1 MPDTLTHS
9 SDLLEYNRAAWD
21 ALARQQC
28 QWSQPVS
35 ADIIAQAREGEW
47 QIHLTPGQ
55 LPASWLPNVQ
65 GKRILCLASAGGQ
78 QAPVLAAAGA
88 EVTVYDLSQEQLNKD
103 RFVAQRDNL
112 TLTFVQGDMR
122 DLSRF
127 ADESFDYIIH
137 PISNQ
142 YVPDI
147 RPVWRG
153 CYRVLA
159 RGGKLLSSFFN
170 PIVFIGD
177 RAANYAEQ
185 GVIRPRFSL
194 PYSDVN
200 DLTADE
206 LAAKQARGEAFVFGH
221 SLAEQIGGQLEAGFV
236 LAGFYEDKQPNPRFL
251 IDQFMP
257 TFIATCAIKY
267 GLAAVGETGE

>member
-9 SDLLEYNRAAWD
+9 SDLLEHNRAAWD

-28 QWSQPVS
+28 EWSQPVS
-35 ADIIAQAREGEW
+35 TDIIEQARRGEW
-47 QIHLTPGQ
+47 QIHLTPGK
-55 LPASWLPNVQ
+55 LPDSWLPNVQ

-170 PIVFIGD
+170 PVVFIGD

>member
-1 MPDTLTHS
+1 MPDTFTPS
-9 SDLLEYNRAAWD
+9 SDILAHNRAAWD

-28 QWSQPVS
+28 EWSQPVGS
-35 ADIIAQAREGEW
+35 DIIAQARRSEW
-47 QIHLTPGQ
+47 QIHLTPGR

-88 EVTVYDLSQEQLNKD
+88 DVTVFDLSQEQLNKD
-103 RFVAQRDNL
+103 RFVARRDNL
-112 TLTFVQGDMR
+112 TLTFAQGDMR

-153 CYRVLA
+153 CYRILA
-159 RGGKLLSSFFN
+159 KGGKLISSFFN
-170 PIVFIGD
+170 PVVFIGD
-177 RAANYAEQ
+177 RAAHYAEQ

-194 PYSDVN
+194 PYSDVD
-200 DLTADE
+200 DLTPEE
-206 LAAKQARGEAFVFGH
+206 LAAKRARGEAVVFGH
-221 SLAEQIGGQLEAGFV
+221 SLDEQIGGQLEAGF
-236 LAGFYEDKQPNPRFL
+236 LLTGFYEDKQPNPRFL
-251 IDQFMP
+251 IDRFMP
-257 TFIATCAIKY
+257 TFIATCAIKQ
-267 GLAAVGETGE
+267 GEASLRETG

>member
-1 MPDTLTHS
+1 MPDTFTHS
-9 SDLLEYNRAAWD
+9 SDLLEHNRAAWD

-28 QWSQPVS
+28 EWSRPVG
-35 ADIIAQAREGEW
+35 ADIIAQARRGEW
-47 QIHLTPGQ
+47 QIHLTPGK

-112 TLTFVQGDMR
+112 KLTFVQGDMR

-127 ADESFDYIIH
+127 ADKSFDYIIH

-147 RPVWRG
+147 RPIWHG
-153 CYRVLA
+153 CYRILA
-159 RGGKLLSSFFN
+159 SGGKLLSSFFN
-170 PIVFIGD
+170 PVVFIGD

-221 SLAEQIGGQLEAGFV
+221 SLEEQIGGQLEAGFA

-267 GLAAVGETGE
+267 GLAAVSETGE